1 MVGRIIRT
9 GRLNMGMRTINSVC
23 LLATSTFMRS
33 VSRRI
38 TVRGR
43 RVRNAIG
50 RMTGRI
56 GRRQQDNRNNESVY
70 RYHYKKENVDFCQR
84 FLFLFVDLVR
94 FELTTFSMPLRRA
107 PNCAIGPAFEKRLL
121 CGPGEIR
128 THDLFSAI
136 EARSQL
142 RYRPGL
148 FLKLQYFT
156 TGKEKMSRREL
167 NSVHFQRAWAK

>member
-107 PNCAIGPAFEKRLL
+107 SNCAIGPLIRKEVDLARFELATSSVRLKRAPN
-121 CGPGEIR
+121 CATGP
-128 THDLFSAI
+128 A
-136 EARSQL
+136 
-142 RYRPGL
+142 
-148 FLKLQYFT
+148 YF
-156 TGKEKMSRREL
+156 
-167 NSVHFQRAWAK
+167 